1 MGCVYETGKT
11 RDDENNCGLLQ
22 CRAAAR
28 DGAGSVTGRD
38 GGESCGAGGGEG
50 PASTTAVL
58 LEEDQEIREENVK
71 YFFRSDGNRE
81 AAVYQEPVHYQEDGT
96 WKDIDNTLVE
106 VETED
111 GKTAF
116 RNKENDLKVTLPQ
129 TLASSEEVAVSYQDH
144 RLSFRLKGDT
154 PAAKARSRTAGT
166 ATLHQPSP
174 CRLEELQAAYQNRK
188 AETAGTEMAAR
199 PRLLHAEAP
208 DIVSLS
214 DSELADALNEEMRSL
229 RKLNAGVTYSGGRA
243 GAPGVLSPAR
253 PEAQG
258 KLGFRSAAGS
268 GVLLICYR
276 QRRADR
282 HSAGKRGGGVPGWG
296 RRASSPSSLPICGMR
311 RKARATPLKCAWPR
325 IRKAAIRIP

>member
-1 MGCVYETGKT
+1 MMRTIAAFCSFVLLLKMGPAASLAETA
-11 RDDENNCGLLQ
+11 ENL
-22 CRAAAR
+22 AAQEAER
-28 DGAGSVTGRD
+28 
-38 GGESCGAGGGEG
+38 G

-144 RLSFRLKGDT
+144 RLSFRLKEDT

-229 RKLNAGVTYSGGRA
+229 RKLNAGVTYSGV
-243 GAPGVLSPAR
+243 APGSRCLISC
-253 PEAQG
+253 
-258 KLGFRSAAGS
+258 KAGS
-268 GVLLICYR
+268 SRKAWFSIGCRIR
-276 QRRADR
+276 
-282 HSAGKRGGGVPGWG
+282 
-296 RRASSPSSLPICGMR
+296 SPSHLLST
-311 RKARATPLKCAWPR
+311 AES
-325 IRKAAIRIP
+325 